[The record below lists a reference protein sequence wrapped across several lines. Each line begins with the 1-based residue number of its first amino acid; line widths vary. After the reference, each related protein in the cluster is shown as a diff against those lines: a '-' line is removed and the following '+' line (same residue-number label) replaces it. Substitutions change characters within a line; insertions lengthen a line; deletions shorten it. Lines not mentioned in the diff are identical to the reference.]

1 MELKNLKPDLYIKNI
16 ISIPLDF
23 FKSNNITNVFIDLDN
38 TILDYHGNILN
49 GVELWIDELK
59 KMDINIIIL
68 SNTFNKEKIS
78 KIASFLEVEYI
89 YRAIKPI
96 KIGFKK
102 ALKLIKND
110 KGNICIIGDQIIT
123 DGVLARRTNSYF
135 ILVHPLGKKERFITK
150 LINRPIEKII
160 LKGIGE

>member
-1 MELKNLKPDLYIKNI
+1 MKLKNLKSDLYIKNI

-38 TILDYHGNILN
+38 TILDYNGNMLN

-78 KIASFLEVEYI
+78 KIASFLEVKYI

-96 KIGFKK
+96 KK
-102 ALKLIKND
+102 ALKLVKNN

-160 LKGIGE
+160 LKEIGE